1 MSVDRVQVVRAMA
14 KPTIAVG
21 ASVGDVR
28 SIDTRCRSVNGTSS
42 WCHSFDRSGRIARSK
57 EPPKEPPGHKDF
69 YMARESDQARIAHH
83 RPASGIE
90 TPRFSGLASFMRLLV
105 LTPAE
110 ALGQVDIG
118 LIGIPFDGA
127 TTNRPGA
134 RLGPRGV
141 REASTGTRALN
152 AATGVAPYDL
162 AACADL
168 GDVPVNPIDVAATA
182 RAIEAFHRPLVEAGL
197 VPLSIGGD
205 HFVTYPVLRALGHGA
220 AVGLIHID
228 AHSDTDDGQY
238 GGTALTHGTPFRRA
252 IEDGVLDPRRMVQI
266 GLRGSI
272 DSADE
277 LDWAIGQGVRVI
289 PMEAVLAR
297 GLPDVL
303 AEARAVVGDRRTY
316 LSFDIDAL
324 DPAYAP
330 GTGTPEMGGFTAREA
345 LQIVRG
351 LRGLDFIGADV
362 VEVAP
367 PLDPSGITALAGAT
381 LAFEIL
387 CLLAEA
393 VAERRAR
400 AD

>member
-1 MSVDRVQVVRAMA
+1 MPRDADSA
-14 KPTIAVG
+14 
-21 ASVGDVR
+21 
-28 SIDTRCRSVNGTSS
+28 
-42 WCHSFDRSGRIARSK
+42 RIAR
-57 EPPKEPPGHKDF
+57 
-69 YMARESDQARIAHH
+69 H
-83 RPASGIE
+83 RPLSGME
-90 TPRFSGLASFMRLLV
+90 TPRFSGVASFMRLPV
-105 LTPAE
+105 LDPAD
-110 ALGQVDIG
+110 ALGEIDIG

-141 REASTGTRALN
+141 REASTGTRTRN
-152 AATGVAPYDL
+152 AATGIAPYDL

-182 RAIEAFHRPLVEAGL
+182 RAIEAFYRPLAEAGL

-205 HFVTYPVLRALGHGA
+205 HFVTYPVLRALGRFEP
-220 AVGLIHID
+220 VGLLHID
-228 AHSDTDDGQY
+228 AHSDTDDSQY
-238 GGTALTHGTPFRRA
+238 GGTFLTHGTPFRRA
-252 IEDGVLDPRRMVQI
+252 IEDGVLDPRRMIQI
-266 GLRGSI
+266 GLRGST

-277 LDWAIGQGVRVI
+277 LDWAMGQGVRIV

-303 AEARAVVGDRRTY
+303 AEARAIVGAARTY

-351 LRGLDFIGADV
+351 LHGLDLVGADV

-387 CLLAEA
+387 CLLAQA
-393 VAERRAR
+393 VAARRERR
-400 AD
+400 D